1 MTLSSLSLMCAS
13 VVSAL
18 GNHLWQSTI
27 FAGAVAL
34 LSLTLRKY
42 QARWRYGLW
51 LTASAKFL
59 IPFSLLIGV
68 GSHLR
73 WTAPQ
78 QRSTPD
84 MYVTLNEMGQPFTGA
99 SVLRTPMHAAAM
111 QPAMVHPS
119 AASLPELLAAIWL
132 CGFIAVL
139 AYWYVQWR
147 RISTLVREAKP
158 LPEGRE
164 VEMLRRMEQLAGLPN
179 RIEMLLSASAMEPG
193 IFGMVRPVLL
203 WPEGISRHLDD
214 AHLDA
219 VLAHEV
225 AHVQRRDNLTCAL
238 HMLVEAIFWFHPVV
252 WWLEKRLVEE
262 RERACDE
269 EVVRI
274 GKQPQV
280 YAESI
285 LKVCEF
291 CVEAPLSCV
300 SGITGADLKKRIV
313 QIMTERVARNLDFSK
328 KLLLAGVA
336 LLAVCVPIVF
346 GQVVAKQGASLTAAT
361 SAEHARGDIAG
372 NWQGTLPAE
381 KSLRIVVKIAKA
393 DKGWSATMYSID
405 QGAYPIKTTSITL
418 DGSTLKYAV
427 DLIGGNYEG
436 TLSADGNSIVGTW
449 TQGPKPL
456 PLTLVRATKE
466 TAWEIP
472 APPPPP
478 KLMAADADPSFD
490 VATIKPNDSGKPN
503 MFGLKVQGRNFRAVN
518 ASLGDLIAFAF
529 DVQAKQIVGGP
540 DWINKD
546 RYDIAGVP
554 DKEGTPNVNQL
565 QSMMRKLLADRFK
578 LTYHNEKRELSAYV
592 LTVGKNGPKLKPTQ
606 LNGPLPGLGMRP
618 GPGGLTLM
626 VINAKMTDFTGFMQM
641 LVLDRPVVDRT
652 GLDGKFDFQCKFT
665 PDDSQFNGHPPPLP
679 KQADDAEIAPNLF
692 EALQQQDGLKLAA
705 EKTPVEVIAID
716 HVEKPSA
723 N

>member
-1 MTLSSLSLMCAS
+1 MTLSSFAS
-13 VVSAL
+13 VAPAL

-27 FAGAVAL
+27 FAGAIAL

-59 IPFSLLIGV
+59 IPFSLLIGM
-68 GSHLR
+68 GSHLT
-73 WTAPQ
+73 WTVPQ
-78 QRSTPD
+78 QGSTPD

-99 SVLRTPMHAAAM
+99 SVLRAPMPSVAM
-111 QPAMVHPS
+111 QPATVHHP
-119 AASLPELLAAIWL
+119 AVLLPELLAVIWL

-139 AYWYVQWR
+139 VYWCMQWR
-147 RISTLVREAKP
+147 RISILVREAKP
-158 LPEGRE
+158 LREGRE
-164 VEMLRRMEQLAGLPN
+164 VEMLRRMEQLAGLPT

-193 IFGMVRPVLL
+193 IFGIVKPVLL

-214 AHLDA
+214 AHLEA

-252 WWLEKRLVEE
+252 WWLEKRLVDE

-269 EVVRI
+269 EVVRM

-313 QIMTERVARNLDFSK
+313 QIMTKRVARNLDFSK

-346 GQVVAKQGASLTAAT
+346 GQVVAKQGAASTTTAA
-361 SAEHARGDIAG
+361 SAEHARGDISG
-372 NWQGTLPAE
+372 DWQGTLQAQ
-381 KSLRIVVKIAKA
+381 KSLRTVLKITKT
-393 DKGWSATMYSID
+393 DKGWSGKMFVFAD
-405 QGAYPIKTTSITL
+405 QGAQPFNASSVTL
-418 DGSTLKYAV
+418 DGSNLKFSIDV
-427 DLIGGNYEG
+427 IGAIYQG
-436 TLSADGNSIVGTW
+436 TLSADGSSLVGTM
-449 TQGPKPL
+449 TGVGPNPQ
-456 PLTLVRATKE
+456 PLTYVRATKE

-472 APPPPP
+472 APPTPP
-478 KLMAADADPSFD
+478 KLMAVDADPSFD
-490 VATIKPNDSGKPN
+490 VVTIKPNDSGKPN
-503 MFGLKVQGRNFRAVN
+503 LLGINVRGRNFTTTN
-518 ASLGDLIAFAF
+518 SSLEDLIAFAY
-529 DVQAKQIVGGP
+529 DVQAKQIVSGP

-554 DKEGTPNVNQL
+554 DKEGVPNASQL
-565 QSMMRKLLADRFK
+565 RSMMRKLLADRFK
-578 LTYHNEKRELSAYV
+578 LTFHNEKRELSAYV
-592 LTVGKNGPKLKPTQ
+592 LTVGKNGQKLKPTQ
-606 LNGPLPGLGMRP
+606 MNGPLPGIGMRP
-618 GPGGLTLM
+618 GAGGLTLM
-626 VINAKMTDFTGFMQM
+626 VMNATMTDFTGFMQM

-652 GLDGKFDFQCKFT
+652 GITGRFDFQCKFT

-679 KQADDAEIAPNLF
+679 KQADDAETAPNLF
-692 EALQQQDGLKLAA
+692 EALQQQDGLKLDA
-705 EKTPVEVIAID
+705 EKTPVDVIAID